1 MLKSSYQAELM
12 EAGCD
17 EAGRGCLAGPV
28 FAAAVILPPDFSHS
42 VLTDSKQLSEK
53 KRYQLRKE
61 IEDNAIAWAVESSDN
76 HFIDQHN
83 ILKAS
88 ILTMHKAVYKLT
100 IKPEFLIIDG
110 NYFVPMPGLH
120 HKCIIKGDSIYY
132 SIAAAS
138 ILAKTYRDDYMNSL
152 HEQYP
157 VYNWQQNKGY
167 PTLAHR
173 RAIEKHGIT
182 DYHRKSFNLGINQ
195 LKLQF

>member
-61 IEDNAIAWAVESSDN
+61 IEENAIAWAVESSDN

-88 ILTMHKAVYKLT
+88 ILTMHKISIDPELRKSLVEKGQMQCHKFSWDSAAEKLW
-100 IKPEFLIIDG
+100 I
-110 NYFVPMPGLH
+110 
-120 HKCIIKGDSIYY
+120 S
-132 SIAAAS
+132 
-138 ILAKTYRDDYMNSL
+138 
-152 HEQYP
+152 
-157 VYNWQQNKGY
+157 
-167 PTLAHR
+167 
-173 RAIEKHGIT
+173 IEKCL
-182 DYHRKSFNLGINQ
+182 S
-195 LKLQF
+195 